1 MPDRVF
7 IDTNILVYFISDE
20 KKKKPRAKEIIF
32 SSDKVFI
39 SSQVISEFISV
50 CFTKKLLKT
59 DEIMSVVDQ
68 FVEALRFVTVDEI
81 TIKRALQI
89 KKKSQLSFWD
99 CLVIASALE
108 NDCAILYTEDM
119 QEGQIIEKAL
129 TIVNPFK

>member
-7 IDTNILVYFISDE
+7 IDTNILIYFISDE
-20 KKKKPRAKEIIF
+20 KKKKPRAKEIIS

-39 SSQVISEFISV
+39 SSQVVSEFISV

-59 DEIMSVVDQ
+59 DEILSVVDQ
-68 FVEALRFVTVDEI
+68 FVEALRFVTVGEI

-89 KKKSQLSFWD
+89 KKKSQFSFWD

-108 NDCAILYTEDM
+108 NDCAILYSEDM

>member
-1 MPDRVF
+1 MPDSVF
-7 IDTNILVYFISDE
+7 VDTNILVYFISDE
-20 KKKKPRAKEIIF
+20 KKKKLRAKEIIF
-32 SSDKVFI
+32 SSDRVFI

-59 DEIMSVVDQ
+59 DEILSVVDQ
-68 FVEALRFVTVDEI
+68 FIEALRFVTVDEV

-89 KKKSQLSFWD
+89 KKKSQFSFWD

-108 NDCAILYTEDM
+108 NDCAILYSEDM

>member
-1 MPDRVF
+1 MTQTF
-7 IDTNILVYFISDE
+7 WYISSVMR
-20 KKKKPRAKEIIF
+20 KRQKPLAKEIIV

-39 SSQVISEFISV
+39 SSQVVNEFISV

-89 KKKSQLSFWD
+89 KKKSQFSFRD

-108 NDCAILYTEDM
+108 NDCAILYSEDM

>member
-20 KKKKPRAKEIIF
+20 KKKKQRAKEIIF

-59 DEIMSVVDQ
+59 DEIMSIVDQ
-68 FVEALRFVTVDEI
+68 FVEALRFVTIDEI

-89 KKKSQLSFWD
+89 KKKSQFSFWD

-108 NDCAILYTEDM
+108 NDCAILYSEDM